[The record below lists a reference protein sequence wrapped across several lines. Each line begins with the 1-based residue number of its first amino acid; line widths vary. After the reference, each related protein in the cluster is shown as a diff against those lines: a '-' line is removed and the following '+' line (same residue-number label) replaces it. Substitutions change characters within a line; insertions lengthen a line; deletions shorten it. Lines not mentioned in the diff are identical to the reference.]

1 MRKTIA
7 YYVFGTLALAGALSF
22 AAMLSPDYGAQ
33 GSTTV
38 AAFDFWRASIG
49 ADLVELVGAPIPE
62 GRGSVFYSRL
72 VEKIDKRSKIG
83 VIGSASRQKREE
95 RLATANRL
103 LLFCADAPYWRR
115 FQAQREYSRFLL
127 DKGDVVGLTALRKEI
142 EEIDWKNWEA
152 PKWQDWHDEPE
163 ANAANLAFFARAYQ
177 IQAEIAEAIEK
188 KDDAKLEDLVPELE
202 TLAMEDRDYDGEPVH
217 QRVAEYVGPIAR
229 YDRELGNKAKIAM
242 RRGFYRVSR
251 RLNDKLF
258 RTVYPPKIA
267 TIPVDG
273 TSFSYDETLLD
284 VPRDETT
291 FFYKTRL
298 ADLQTLLARV
308 PVDSSDAAETLRA
321 KIQNALAD
329 VYENYPLAVDLLPYT
344 PWLDSVRYAGL
355 RSAGHSAA
363 PPALPDYAW
372 RPLVDPSTL
381 PNPNAKPSR
390 ALTLEDPD
398 EILKTSCE
406 KLAELGAVERLE
418 RIAER
423 DDYRDVVE
431 SYLVQ
436 ARATRATETG
446 ESADVDAAIDAA
458 ILWALTEPDDVL
470 VVSRIKSLLAELE
483 KNDDGPRK
491 LETAKAKFRDSF
503 SNSENPVKKRL
514 AKLPAFQ

>member
-22 AAMLSPDYGAQ
+22 AAMLSPNYGAQ

-38 AAFDFWRASIG
+38 AAFDFWRASTG
-49 ADLVELVGAPIPE
+49 AELIELVGAPIPE

-83 VIGSASRQKREE
+83 VIGSASRQKRDE

-152 PKWQDWHDEPE
+152 PKWQDWHEEPE
-163 ANAANLAFFARAYQ
+163 ADAASLAFFARAYQ

-217 QRVAEYVGPIAR
+217 QRVAEFVGPIAR

-251 RLNDKLF
+251 RLNDALF
-258 RTVYPPKIA
+258 QTVYPPKIA
-267 TIPVDG
+267 TISFDG
-273 TSFSYDETLLD
+273 TDFSYDETLLD

-298 ADLQTLLARV
+298 ADLQTLLARI
-308 PVDSSDAAETLRA
+308 PVDSDAAVETLRER
-321 KIQNALAD
+321 IQNALAD
-329 VYENYPLAVDLLPYT
+329 VYENYPLAVDLLPYNS
-344 PWLDSVRYAGL
+344 WRDAMRY
-355 RSAGHSAA
+355 
-363 PPALPDYAW
+363 PAYSMAESIPDYAW
-372 RPLVDPSTL
+372 RPLVGLKPF
-381 PNPNAKPSR
+381 PNPTVKPSR

-423 DDYRDVVE
+423 DDYCDVAE
-431 SYLVQ
+431 DYLVQ
-436 ARATRATETG
+436 ARMTKATEAG

-458 ILWALTEPDDVL
+458 ILWALTEPNDVL

-491 LETAKAKFRDSF
+491 LETAKAKFRVAF
-503 SNSENPVKKRL
+503 SDSENPVKKRL

>member
-22 AAMLSPDYGAQ
+22 AAMLSPNYGAQ

-83 VIGSASRQKREE
+83 VIGSASRQKHEE

-142 EEIDWKNWEA
+142 EEIDWKSWKA

-188 KDDAKLEDLVPELE
+188 KDDAKLEGLVPELE
-202 TLAMEDRDYDGEPVH
+202 TLAMEDRDVYGEPVH
-217 QRVAEYVGPIAR
+217 QRVAEFVGPIAR

-258 RTVYPPKIA
+258 QTVYPPKIA

-308 PVDSSDAAETLRA
+308 PVDSDAAAVETLRERV
-321 KIQNALAD
+321 QNALAD
-329 VYENYPLAVDLLPYT
+329 VYENYPLAVDLLPYNS
-344 PWLDSVRYAGL
+344 WRDAMRY
-355 RSAGHSAA
+355 
-363 PPALPDYAW
+363 PAYSMAESIPDYAW
-372 RPLVDPSTL
+372 RPLVDRKTL

-423 DDYRDVVE
+423 DDYRDVAE
-431 SYLVQ
+431 SYLVR
-436 ARATRATETG
+436 ARATRATETD
-446 ESADVDAAIDAA
+446 ESAEGDGS
-458 ILWALTEPDDVL
+458 AL
-470 VVSRIKSLLAELE
+470 
-483 KNDDGPRK
+483 
-491 LETAKAKFRDSF
+491 
-503 SNSENPVKKRL
+503 
-514 AKLPAFQ
+514 